1 MNHDSITKP
10 KITTTFWPTS
20 IALSNSLSDR
30 IDVTKEYNYKL
41 SEPKLVF
48 GIYAIVFATF

>member
-20 IALSNSLSDR
+20 IHYRIPCPIGYMSIKRPKIGFWNLRHGSNHSVVKS
-30 IDVTKEYNYKL
+30 Y
-41 SEPKLVF
+41 
-48 GIYAIVFATF
+48 G